1 MTSQQLYDS
10 QTKGEE
16 ALLYLSQE
24 PSAFEVN
31 DKKNEINFD
40 VDS

>member
-10 QTKGEE
+10 QNKGDQS
-16 ALLYLSQE
+16 LIYLSQE

-31 DKKNEINFD
+31 EKKNEINFE